1 MAEFSS
7 RRTLALTADGDI
19 RTDSRH
25 RVVWV
30 KGEKAVIQ
38 GIKTTLLTVRGE
50 DPFDEDHGLDVFAA
64 GRGDEDELRA
74 LIVEAINDT
83 HGDDVREIDEI
94 EIEMDDDRYANVA
107 ITLTLITGSQFEVT
121 L

>member
-19 RTDSRH
+19 RMDSRH
-25 RVVWV
+25 RMVWV
-30 KGEKAVIQ
+30 EGEKAVIQ

-50 DPFDEDHGLDVFAA
+50 DPFDADHGLDVFAA
-64 GRGDEDELRA
+64 GRGGEDELQS

-83 HGDDVREIDEI
+83 HGDDVREINDI
-94 EIEMDDDRYANVA
+94 DIEMGDGRYSNITV
-107 ITLTLITGSQFEVT
+107 TLTLISGSQFEVNV
-121 L
+121 